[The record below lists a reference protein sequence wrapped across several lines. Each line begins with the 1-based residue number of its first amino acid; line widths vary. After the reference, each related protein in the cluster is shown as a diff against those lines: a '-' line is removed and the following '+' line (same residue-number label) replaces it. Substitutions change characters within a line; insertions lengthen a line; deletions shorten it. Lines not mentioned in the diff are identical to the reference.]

1 MNEMSDQIAELAT
14 ALAKAQAAITPAV
27 KDKVNPGFRSRYADL
42 ASVWE
47 ACRAALTSNGLSV
60 VQLPLDRHDGCASL
74 RTVLLHT
81 SGQYLATTVSAR
93 LVKDDA
99 QGLGS
104 ALTYLRRYSLAA
116 MVGVVAD
123 EDDDGNAASKAPAQ
137 QARQERQEPQE
148 PPRLPSRSNG
158 SAPATK
164 APPVVATSASPARV
178 ALVQEL
184 RDAYKA
190 AHNAGADV
198 SPPDAA
204 TVARWNDVELHKA
217 TSFMQAKAAEAS
229 LFADAT

>member
-137 QARQERQEPQE
+137 QARQE

-164 APPVVATSASPARV
+164 APPVVAVASTQEREA
-178 ALVQEL
+178 ALL
-184 RDAYKA
+184 SMRAAYKA
-190 AHNAGADV
+190 AKEAGADV
-198 SPPDAA
+198 LTPDKAAVATMSLSEIRDWADVYHTAA
-204 TVARWNDVELHKA
+204 TDAPI
-217 TSFMQAKAAEAS
+217 
-229 LFADAT
+229 FADAT